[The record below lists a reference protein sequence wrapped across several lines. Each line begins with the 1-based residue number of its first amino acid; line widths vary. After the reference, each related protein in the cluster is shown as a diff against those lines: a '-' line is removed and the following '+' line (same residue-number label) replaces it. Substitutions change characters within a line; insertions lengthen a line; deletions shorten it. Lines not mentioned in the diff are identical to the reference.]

1 MDRSRYLIV
10 VLSPRAAGSEWVD
23 REVGYWLEHR
33 GPHQL
38 LIVVAEGQQHWDE
51 ATRRFD
57 PDRSDVALPVL
68 TEPGVMGDEPLYV
81 DVSGDAP
88 WDAQRTGV
96 LGQGHRPGRPHSRQ
110 VQV

>member
-10 VLSPRAAGSEWVD
+10 VLSPRAAGSEWVN

-33 GPHQL
+33 GPHPL

-68 TEPGVMGDEPLYV
+68 TEPV
-81 DVSGDAP
+81 
-88 WDAQRTGV
+88 
-96 LGQGHRPGRPHSRQ
+96 
-110 VQV
+110 